1 MDSRVLQTQKWLND
15 TYGNV
20 ANFPKVDEDG
30 ITGNSTFHALIYA
43 LQIEIG
49 VENPDGIFG
58 KDTLRKCPTLCAS
71 LLPSS
76 EVPRNII
83 YILQGSLWCKGISP
97 GGFTGVFGPLTANAI
112 SEFQTAA
119 GITADKVVY
128 PYVLQGIMNTDSY
141 SFQSTEDI
149 YDTYRY
155 EIQMGLNQNYG
166 ATIGLIAPNGLWE
179 RKSHKNLIK
188 AIQIEWGASVDGSF
202 GNDTLK
208 KAPTLSSKTNG
219 YVNSKRLLQW
229 CLTINGFYP
238 GSFNGT
244 FDANTYN
251 SLYAFQEFVGLGADG
266 ICGKQTWASL
276 ITSRGSADR
285 NATALDT
292 STKLTLEDAIAIKQK
307 NYTDVGRYLTNASS
321 NGLDKALSLDE
332 MEILIAVGLNV
343 FPIFQTIGNKVSYF
357 TAQQG
362 LADGLAAK
370 EAAQKFGFPPSA
382 TIYFCVDYDVLM
394 ADIEGNILPYFRN
407 VKAALNNAYKMGA
420 YGPRYICTKLA
431 EMNLTTS
438 SFVCD
443 MSSGFTCNIGHKLPD
458 NWAYDQF
465 AEVASANSTI
475 NNLNYD
481 KCIASPRKTATAPDD
496 FLSCSVGYDNSRY
509 SYEQVHSGI
518 GYYQPDSK
526 SRYSSGVKVMQDK
539 LNTAGYDCGTPDGIF
554 STGTANAVNN
564 LKQDNGL
571 SPNSRVDKD
580 TLTVLESCKPT
591 SNGARNLKRRLGSHI
606 SSTATQYNID
616 EDILG
621 GIILTE
627 SLGEGFVNG
636 KLLIRFENKTFLNRT
651 NNSDASS
658 VFKIEN
664 DASYHYI
671 NEQWIKTHGNGQ
683 TSEYEAFELAK
694 NYDEKSAYESISMG
708 LPQIMGFNHTSAG
721 YDSAQNMFDDFYASE
736 VSQVSA
742 LGKYIV
748 TYNDGILLSACHDRN
763 LFQIA
768 KIYNGNGEVYKPIL
782 EKSIIDYD
790 NAL

>member
-58 KDTLRKCPTLCAS
+58 KDTLRKCPTLRAS

-149 YDTYRY
+149 YDTYRH

-266 ICGKQTWASL
+266 
-276 ITSRGSADR
+276 
-285 NATALDT
+285 
-292 STKLTLEDAIAIKQK
+292 
-307 NYTDVGRYLTNASS
+307 
-321 NGLDKALSLDE
+321 
-332 MEILIAVGLNV
+332 
-343 FPIFQTIGNKVSYF
+343 
-357 TAQQG
+357 
-362 LADGLAAK
+362 LAAK

-394 ADIEGNILPYFRN
+394 ADIEGNILPWVCRKSWDLIIPLLDILLPKTCLIVFVLAN
-407 VKAALNNAYKMGA
+407 T
-420 YGPRYICTKLA
+420 PRQRL
-431 EMNLTTS
+431 L
-438 SFVCD
+438 VD
-443 MSSGFTCNIGHKLPD
+443 LLPHMIMVPC
-458 NWAYDQF
+458 YPP
-465 AEVASANSTI
+465 ANSAI
-475 NNLNYD
+475 SLKWLKYIMEMVRHINLN
-481 KCIASPRKTATAPDD
+481 
-496 FLSCSVGYDNSRY
+496 
-509 SYEQVHSGI
+509 
-518 GYYQPDSK
+518 
-526 SRYSSGVKVMQDK
+526 
-539 LNTAGYDCGTPDGIF
+539 
-554 STGTANAVNN
+554 
-564 LKQDNGL
+564 
-571 SPNSRVDKD
+571 
-580 TLTVLESCKPT
+580 
-591 SNGARNLKRRLGSHI
+591 
-606 SSTATQYNID
+606 
-616 EDILG
+616 
-621 GIILTE
+621 
-627 SLGEGFVNG
+627 
-636 KLLIRFENKTFLNRT
+636 
-651 NNSDASS
+651 
-658 VFKIEN
+658 
-664 DASYHYI
+664 
-671 NEQWIKTHGNGQ
+671 
-683 TSEYEAFELAK
+683 
-694 NYDEKSAYESISMG
+694 
-708 LPQIMGFNHTSAG
+708 
-721 YDSAQNMFDDFYASE
+721 
-736 VSQVSA
+736 
-742 LGKYIV
+742 
-748 TYNDGILLSACHDRN
+748 
-763 LFQIA
+763 
-768 KIYNGNGEVYKPIL
+768 
-782 EKSIIDYD
+782 
-790 NAL
+790 

>member
-58 KDTLRKCPTLCAS
+58 KDTLRKCPTLRAS

-149 YDTYRY
+149 YDTY
-155 EIQMGLNQNYG
+155 
-166 ATIGLIAPNGLWE
+166 
-179 RKSHKNLIK
+179 
-188 AIQIEWGASVDGSF
+188 
-202 GNDTLK
+202 
-208 KAPTLSSKTNG
+208 
-219 YVNSKRLLQW
+219 
-229 CLTINGFYP
+229 
-238 GSFNGT
+238 
-244 FDANTYN
+244 
-251 SLYAFQEFVGLGADG
+251 
-266 ICGKQTWASL
+266 
-276 ITSRGSADR
+276 R

-394 ADIEGNILPYFRN
+394 ADIEGNILP
-407 VKAALNNAYKMGA
+407 L
-420 YGPRYICTKLA
+420 
-431 EMNLTTS
+431 
-438 SFVCD
+438 
-443 MSSGFTCNIGHKLPD
+443 
-458 NWAYDQF
+458 
-465 AEVASANSTI
+465 
-475 NNLNYD
+475 
-481 KCIASPRKTATAPDD
+481 
-496 FLSCSVGYDNSRY
+496 
-509 SYEQVHSGI
+509 
-518 GYYQPDSK
+518 
-526 SRYSSGVKVMQDK
+526 
-539 LNTAGYDCGTPDGIF
+539 
-554 STGTANAVNN
+554 
-564 LKQDNGL
+564 
-571 SPNSRVDKD
+571 
-580 TLTVLESCKPT
+580 
-591 SNGARNLKRRLGSHI
+591 
-606 SSTATQYNID
+606 
-616 EDILG
+616 
-621 GIILTE
+621 
-627 SLGEGFVNG
+627 
-636 KLLIRFENKTFLNRT
+636 
-651 NNSDASS
+651 
-658 VFKIEN
+658 
-664 DASYHYI
+664 
-671 NEQWIKTHGNGQ
+671 
-683 TSEYEAFELAK
+683 
-694 NYDEKSAYESISMG
+694 G
-708 LPQIMGFNHTSAG
+708 LPQIMEFNYSFAG
-721 YDSAQNMFDDFYASE
+721 YSSAKDMFDSFCIDEYT
-736 VSQVSA
+736 QVAAFGRFIAAYDNGS
-742 LGKYIV
+742 
-748 TYNDGILLSACHDRN
+748 LLSACQQRDSQ
-763 LFQIA
+763 LM
-768 KIYNGNGEVYKPIL
+768 
-782 EKSIIDYD
+782 
-790 NAL
+790 

>member
-58 KDTLRKCPTLCAS
+58 KDTLRKCPTLRAS

-149 YDTYRY
+149 YDT
-155 EIQMGLNQNYG
+155 
-166 ATIGLIAPNGLWE
+166 
-179 RKSHKNLIK
+179 
-188 AIQIEWGASVDGSF
+188 
-202 GNDTLK
+202 
-208 KAPTLSSKTNG
+208 
-219 YVNSKRLLQW
+219 
-229 CLTINGFYP
+229 
-238 GSFNGT
+238 
-244 FDANTYN
+244 
-251 SLYAFQEFVGLGADG
+251 
-266 ICGKQTWASL
+266 
-276 ITSRGSADR
+276 DR

-321 NGLDKALSLDE
+321 NGLDKALTLDE

-496 FLSCSVGYDNSRY
+496 FLSCSAGYDNSRY

-518 GYYQPDSK
+518 GYYQPDNK

-664 DASYHYI
+664 DASYYYI

>member
-20 ANFPKVDEDG
+20 ANFPKVDENG

-58 KDTLRKCPTLCAS
+58 KDTLSKCPTLRAS

-149 YDTYRY
+149 YDT
-155 EIQMGLNQNYG
+155 
-166 ATIGLIAPNGLWE
+166 
-179 RKSHKNLIK
+179 
-188 AIQIEWGASVDGSF
+188 
-202 GNDTLK
+202 
-208 KAPTLSSKTNG
+208 
-219 YVNSKRLLQW
+219 
-229 CLTINGFYP
+229 
-238 GSFNGT
+238 
-244 FDANTYN
+244 
-251 SLYAFQEFVGLGADG
+251 
-266 ICGKQTWASL
+266 
-276 ITSRGSADR
+276 DR

-321 NGLDKALSLDE
+321 NGLDKALTLDE

-370 EAAQKFGFPPSA
+370 KATQKFGFPPSA

-518 GYYQPDSK
+518 GYYQPDNK

-664 DASYHYI
+664 DASYYYI

>member
-58 KDTLRKCPTLCAS
+58 KDTLRKCPTLRAS

-149 YDTYRY
+149 YDT
-155 EIQMGLNQNYG
+155 
-166 ATIGLIAPNGLWE
+166 
-179 RKSHKNLIK
+179 
-188 AIQIEWGASVDGSF
+188 
-202 GNDTLK
+202 
-208 KAPTLSSKTNG
+208 
-219 YVNSKRLLQW
+219 
-229 CLTINGFYP
+229 
-238 GSFNGT
+238 
-244 FDANTYN
+244 
-251 SLYAFQEFVGLGADG
+251 
-266 ICGKQTWASL
+266 
-276 ITSRGSADR
+276 DR

-321 NGLDKALSLDE
+321 NGLDKALTLDE

-370 EAAQKFGFPPSA
+370 KAAQKFGFPPSA
-382 TIYFCVDYDVLM
+382 TIYFCIDYNVLM

-664 DASYHYI
+664 DASYYYI

>member
-58 KDTLRKCPTLCAS
+58 KDTLRKCPTLRAS

-149 YDTYRY
+149 YDT
-155 EIQMGLNQNYG
+155 
-166 ATIGLIAPNGLWE
+166 
-179 RKSHKNLIK
+179 
-188 AIQIEWGASVDGSF
+188 
-202 GNDTLK
+202 
-208 KAPTLSSKTNG
+208 
-219 YVNSKRLLQW
+219 
-229 CLTINGFYP
+229 
-238 GSFNGT
+238 
-244 FDANTYN
+244 
-251 SLYAFQEFVGLGADG
+251 
-266 ICGKQTWASL
+266 
-276 ITSRGSADR
+276 DR

-321 NGLDKALSLDE
+321 IDLDKALTLDE

-664 DASYHYI
+664 DASYYYI

>member
-58 KDTLRKCPTLCAS
+58 KDTLSKCPTLRAS

-149 YDTYRY
+149 YDT
-155 EIQMGLNQNYG
+155 
-166 ATIGLIAPNGLWE
+166 
-179 RKSHKNLIK
+179 
-188 AIQIEWGASVDGSF
+188 
-202 GNDTLK
+202 
-208 KAPTLSSKTNG
+208 
-219 YVNSKRLLQW
+219 
-229 CLTINGFYP
+229 
-238 GSFNGT
+238 
-244 FDANTYN
+244 
-251 SLYAFQEFVGLGADG
+251 
-266 ICGKQTWASL
+266 
-276 ITSRGSADR
+276 DR

-382 TIYFCVDYDVLM
+382 TIYFCIDYNVLM
-394 ADIEGNILPYFRN
+394 ADIEGNILP
-407 VKAALNNAYKMGA
+407 L
-420 YGPRYICTKLA
+420 
-431 EMNLTTS
+431 
-438 SFVCD
+438 
-443 MSSGFTCNIGHKLPD
+443 
-458 NWAYDQF
+458 
-465 AEVASANSTI
+465 
-475 NNLNYD
+475 
-481 KCIASPRKTATAPDD
+481 
-496 FLSCSVGYDNSRY
+496 
-509 SYEQVHSGI
+509 
-518 GYYQPDSK
+518 
-526 SRYSSGVKVMQDK
+526 
-539 LNTAGYDCGTPDGIF
+539 
-554 STGTANAVNN
+554 
-564 LKQDNGL
+564 
-571 SPNSRVDKD
+571 
-580 TLTVLESCKPT
+580 
-591 SNGARNLKRRLGSHI
+591 
-606 SSTATQYNID
+606 
-616 EDILG
+616 
-621 GIILTE
+621 
-627 SLGEGFVNG
+627 
-636 KLLIRFENKTFLNRT
+636 
-651 NNSDASS
+651 
-658 VFKIEN
+658 
-664 DASYHYI
+664 
-671 NEQWIKTHGNGQ
+671 
-683 TSEYEAFELAK
+683 
-694 NYDEKSAYESISMG
+694 G
-708 LPQIMGFNHTSAG
+708 LPQIMEFNYSFAG
-721 YDSAQNMFDDFYASE
+721 YSSAKDMFDSFCIDEYT
-736 VSQVSA
+736 QVAAFGRFIAAYDNGS
-742 LGKYIV
+742 
-748 TYNDGILLSACHDRN
+748 LLSACQQRD
-763 LFQIA
+763 FFEMA
-768 KIYNGNGEVYKPIL
+768 KIYNGNGEAYKPKL
-782 EKSIIDYD
+782 EKNTADYA

>member
-58 KDTLRKCPTLCAS
+58 KDTLRKCPTLRAS

-149 YDTYRY
+149 YDT
-155 EIQMGLNQNYG
+155 
-166 ATIGLIAPNGLWE
+166 
-179 RKSHKNLIK
+179 
-188 AIQIEWGASVDGSF
+188 
-202 GNDTLK
+202 
-208 KAPTLSSKTNG
+208 
-219 YVNSKRLLQW
+219 
-229 CLTINGFYP
+229 
-238 GSFNGT
+238 
-244 FDANTYN
+244 
-251 SLYAFQEFVGLGADG
+251 
-266 ICGKQTWASL
+266 
-276 ITSRGSADR
+276 DR

-664 DASYHYI
+664 DASYYYI